1 MGKRELVALLNLSSW
16 CLVMVELLFLAVPQ
30 SCLRF
35 VVVVFPDHTH
45 LLFFTVPYIS
55 KLSLRI
61 FINTSL
67 SVVSDPQI
75 LKLNPNEH

>member
-1 MGKRELVALLNLSSW
+1 M
-16 CLVMVELLFLAVPQ
+16 
-30 SCLRF
+30 
-35 VVVVFPDHTH
+35 
-45 LLFFTVPYIS
+45 S

-75 LKLNPNEH
+75 LKLNPNEHKVWIQNWIIQSNPEWKIKHSIPVENSSTKGLDF

>member
-1 MGKRELVALLNLSSW
+1 MEHIYTIKESLIA
-16 CLVMVELLFLAVPQ
+16 
-30 SCLRF
+30 
-35 VVVVFPDHTH
+35 
-45 LLFFTVPYIS
+45 PYMS
-55 KLSLRI
+55 TLSLRM